1 MVVGLLILVITFYYR
16 RLASFEPMHKTACN
30 IPMHPGRNEL
40 LLIRQ
45 NAIVPL
51 RKGQVLPYALGIFK
65 SDGRLGE
72 CIVKVIA
79 NKAHKGPHPFNRQG
93 FPKAHDGAMRA
104 SV

>member
-1 MVVGLLILVITFYYR
+1 MVVGLLILVIAFYYR

-45 NAIVPL
+45 NVYQSISKRQVPSC
-51 RKGQVLPYALGIFK
+51 ALGIFK

-72 CIVKVIA
+72 CMVKVIA
-79 NKAHKGPHPFNRQG
+79 NKAHGGPHPFDRQD
-93 FPKAHDGAMRA
+93 FPKAHYG
-104 SV
+104 VT